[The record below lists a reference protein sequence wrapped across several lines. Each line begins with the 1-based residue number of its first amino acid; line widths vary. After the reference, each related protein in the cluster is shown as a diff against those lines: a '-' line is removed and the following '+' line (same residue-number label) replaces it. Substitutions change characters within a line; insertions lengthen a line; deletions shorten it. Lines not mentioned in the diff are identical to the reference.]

1 MTGSIP
7 VAATGFGRG
16 YRPGAVIRPIGGFFA
31 MCLDTFVLMFRPPWA
46 WREFLFQMWFAA
58 RVSFLPTVLMA
69 IPLVVLSAYVLN
81 ILLIEFGAADLSGT
95 GVALGAVTQGGPI
108 VTVLVISGAAATAM
122 CADLGSRAIREELD
136 ALRVLGINP
145 VQALVV
151 PRVAAL
157 TLVATLLASVVTMVG
172 IIAAYFFSVFVQHI
186 TPGAFVAG
194 LPLLVGTPEV
204 VICLSKAAVFG
215 LAGSL
220 IACYKGMSVGGGPAG
235 VGNAVNETVV
245 YTFLALFALNVVITA
260 VGVKATL

>member
-1 MTGSIP
+1 MTTAAAR
-7 VAATGFGRG
+7 VAM
-16 YRPGAVIRPIGGFFA
+16 VVRPIGGFFA
-31 MCLDTFVLMFRPPWA
+31 MCLDTIVLAFRPPWA
-46 WREFLFQMWFAA
+46 WREFLYQMWFAA
-58 RVSFLPTVLMA
+58 RVSIVPTILMA
-69 IPLVVLSAYVLN
+69 IPFVVLATYVLN
-81 ILLIEFGAADLSGT
+81 ILLVEFGAADLSGT

-122 CADLGSRAIREELD
+122 CADLGARAIREELD

-157 TLVATLLASVVTMVG
+157 TLVSVLLASVVTMVG
-172 IIAAYFFSVFVQHI
+172 IITAYFFSIFVQHI
-186 TPGAFVAG
+186 TPGAFAAG
-194 LPLLVGTPEV
+194 LPLLVGVPEV
-204 VICLSKAAVFG
+204 VICLSKAALFG

-245 YTFLALFALNVVITA
+245 YTFLALFAINVLATA
-260 VGVKATL
+260 VGVEATL